1 LHHAREFQGR
11 DNQKV
16 NRKIFRMNTLKT
28 KKATATA
35 TELAQMMERLQ
46 RQMTK
51 ALEVMQSQRDLIDSQ
66 RGMIDELVKDKG

>member
-1 LHHAREFQGR
+1 
-11 DNQKV
+11 
-16 NRKIFRMNTLKT
+16 MNTLKT